1 MDKRQYSVDLS
12 RALDALGFS
21 YNCIKYRQKSWE
33 MCASHASK
41 YLSEVENIT
50 VFCAGSKAE
59 GLSRLLEGDIDFLLS
74 LNDFICYGSEKEMES
89 NMLTS
94 MSIEDLKEIKNESPE
109 LLYRRGD
116 QFKKNENDSKD
127 HYRTELKQSSFEFNT
142 VKPKNHVTDT
152 DEKDEK
158 LGEENTNDLLSETV
172 AESLEQLQD
181 HTKNPRESN
190 FKQANKTK
198 NIKYDGVFLMDTE
211 NVAAGYAIL
220 KVVHL
225 DEKKLLSAF
234 IGIEGK
240 AIVHAQMLRDGE
252 TIISSEQ
259 FLSKNYE
266 YEKDEEIITIAG
278 PAGRSIPDEWVCE
291 TDAVFS
297 IPCIC
302 KRINHAW
309 VSRKRKFDWPSKE
322 LIAEIS
328 KLDGH
333 VVPVGFKGSHTS
345 GIEWRICYTLAEIKL
360 VQSFN
365 ETQIKLHALLK
376 IVGKRLLQTKCSDI
390 TSYILKNIILWM
402 TEKMPTEKFQTK
414 NLFGLL
420 KVALKFLKQTIQKRC
435 LPNYMI
441 PERNLYDGK
450 LTENERINVLKV
462 LDELICRQ
470 NFIENHKELELLSKY
485 IHIVTCKPDLIEYM
499 DVNRLQLESTFR
511 QYSEEI
517 WEDRIYNF
525 VPVCLETCISLKS
538 LVTLS
543 KLLGVNSK
551 TKEMVIERVFW
562 WLTGWKEGDDINNQ
576 ESTNP
581 FWSWNDSGDIISK
594 SKQYRRNWMGGSG
607 IHYSLKI

>member
-1 MDKRQYSVDLS
+1 MDKRQYSVNLS

-33 MCASHASK
+33 MFENLTSDESK
-41 YLSEVENIT
+41 HLSFEADNIT
-50 VFCAGSKAE
+50 VLIAGSKAE
-59 GLSRLLEGDIDFLLS
+59 GLSRLLEGDTDLMLS

-109 LLYRRGD
+109 LLYRRGG
-116 QFKKNENDSKD
+116 QFKKDENESKD

-142 VKPKNHVTDT
+142 VKAKNHVTDT

-158 LGEENTNDLLSETV
+158 LGEENTNDLQSETV

-181 HTKNPRESN
+181 LTKNPRESN

-198 NIKYDGVFLMDTE
+198 NIKYDGVFLMDTK

-225 DEKKLLSAF
+225 DENFNGK
-234 IGIEGK
+234 EGE
-240 AIVHAQMLRDGE
+240 AIFVHAQMLRDGE

-266 YEKDEEIITIAG
+266 EDEDTATIAG
-278 PAGRSIPDEWVCE
+278 PALRSFRDESIGSLWE
-291 TDAVFS
+291 IDAVFS

-420 KVALKFLKQTIQKRC
+420 RVALKFLKQTIQKRC

-441 PERNLYDGK
+441 QERNLYDGK
-450 LTENERINVLKV
+450 LTENERINVIKV
-462 LDELICRQ
+462 LDELICGK
-470 NFIENHKELELLSKY
+470 NFIENYKELELLSKY
-485 IHIVTCKPDLIEYM
+485 IHIATCKPDLIEYM

-517 WEDRIYNF
+517 WYDSVYNF

-538 LVTLS
+538 LVILS

-551 TKEMVIERVFW
+551 TKEMVVKRVFW
-562 WLTGWKEGDDINNQ
+562 WLTGWKERDDINNQ

-581 FWSWNDSGDIISK
+581 FWSWSDSGDIISK
-594 SKQYRRNWMGGSG
+594 SEQYRLSDERIRQIFSNS
-607 IHYSLKI
+607 

>member
-1 MDKRQYSVDLS
+1 MDKRQYSVNLS

-33 MCASHASK
+33 MCGEN
-41 YLSEVENIT
+41 LSSDEGKHLSFEVDNIT
-50 VFCAGSKAE
+50 VLIAGSKAE
-59 GLSRLLEGDIDFLLS
+59 GLSQLFEGDIDSMVS
-74 LNDFICYGSEKEMES
+74 LDNFICYGSEKEMES
-89 NMLTS
+89 NILTS
-94 MSIEDLKEIKNESPE
+94 VSIKDINEIKNESPE
-109 LLYRRGD
+109 LLYRSGD
-116 QFKKNENDSKD
+116 QFKKDENDSKD

-142 VKPKNHVTDT
+142 VKAKNHVTDT

-158 LGEENTNDLLSETV
+158 LGEEDISDLQSETV
-172 AESLEQLQD
+172 VESLEQLQD
-181 HTKNPRESN
+181 LTKNPRKTN
-190 FKQANKTK
+190 MKQANKTK
-198 NIKYDGVFLMDTE
+198 AIKYDGVFFIDTE

-220 KVVHL
+220 KVGRL
-225 DEKKLLSAF
+225 EPDAF
-234 IGIEGK
+234 YGFVGS
-240 AIVHAQMLRDGE
+240 AIVRAQMMRDGE
-252 TIISSEQ
+252 KIISSEQ
-259 FLSKNYE
+259 FFSKIYDYE
-266 YEKDEEIITIAG
+266 EYAYTTTISG
-278 PAGRSIPDEWVCE
+278 PATRVFRNEWIGIFNE
-291 TDAVFS
+291 TDWVFS

-441 PERNLYDGK
+441 PERNLYDGI

-462 LDELICRQ
+462 LDELICGK

-485 IHIVTCKPDLIEYM
+485 IHIATCKPDLIEYM

-511 QYSEEI
+511 QYWEEI
-517 WEDRIYNF
+517 GEDRMYNF

-543 KLLGVNSK
+543 KLLGVNSR
-551 TKEMVIERVFW
+551 TKEMVVKRVFW
-562 WLTGWKEGDDINNQ
+562 WLTGWKEGDAGDDINNE
-576 ESTNP
+576 ESTNH
-581 FWSWNDSGDIISK
+581 FWS
-594 SKQYRRNWMGGSG
+594 RFF
-607 IHYSLKI
+607 HTHL